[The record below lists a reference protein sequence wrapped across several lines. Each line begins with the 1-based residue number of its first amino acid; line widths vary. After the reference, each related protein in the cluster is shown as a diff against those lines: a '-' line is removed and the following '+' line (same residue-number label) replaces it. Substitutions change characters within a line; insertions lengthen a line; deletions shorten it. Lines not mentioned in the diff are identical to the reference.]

1 MILKT
6 GAKSVLFGF
15 LMFTLLMATLV
26 TQTTPAFALSTS
38 PAAVSAPQPLEPNKV
53 ITDTTPTYRWT
64 QVSGASSYVL
74 QVLKEYSNT
83 VVYSYTVSSLGAC
96 YSGTCSYTPAQKLQ
110 SYGYRWR
117 VRVSG
122 STIAWSP
129 LTMFYIRATDYKAH
143 HFTYGLMYHWQRKS
157 GGTWWAQYD
166 GGKQG
171 YLVSEG
177 LPDKCSA
184 AVHYVS
190 STYDNFIAET
200 KMMITGAPSGGRYPE
215 AYLALR
221 MKNNVNAAT
230 QCWYGGY
237 LFGYSRDGKY
247 SFWKMQPNG
256 TWTALIPPTF
266 TSLIKTSDWNNFK
279 VSANKSNFYLFIN
292 GKPVGSVTDS
302 SYSIGYLG
310 FEMVNHGAVQ
320 TKFYADWLTIEPLP

>member
-1 MILKT
+1 MLGIILP
-6 GAKSVLFGF
+6 
-15 LMFTLLMATLV
+15 LLIATL
-26 TQTTPAFALSTS
+26 TPSGIVQALS
-38 PAAVSAPQPLEPNKV
+38 PAPAGASAPQPLEPNKV

-83 VVYSYTVSSLGAC
+83 EMYSFTVNSSGAC
-96 YSGTCSYTPAQKLQ
+96 YSSTCSFTPAQKLQ

-122 STIAWSP
+122 ATIAWSP

-143 HFTYGLMYHWQRKS
+143 HFTYTLMYHWQRKS